1 MKTFFTILFGV
12 LLSTSGAFTRE
23 PTDLEQYY
31 LELVNRARANPNA
44 EVTRL
49 SGETWGDMGTP
60 AAPNLN
66 EGLVPGTISASAK
79 QPLAFDPRLIDAADA
94 YSQLLLDSEEF
105 SHTAGGTTAKSRMEA
120 QGYTFIPASA
130 SGENLA
136 TTASTGPHPVN
147 VERVDDHH
155 SGLFIDGDVA
165 GRGHRTNLMEP
176 VFREVGIAIL
186 PDLDGQS
193 IFGPGFNDV
202 LSTQDFATSSGRVF
216 ITGVVYNDG
225 NNNNFYDPGESAGV
239 LNLRVETLGG
249 SQVGSGTT
257 FASGGYSI
265 NLGAL
270 APGTYI
276 LVLEEG
282 FGAEAEVQF
291 SWTGST
297 NVKAD
302 FVDPFVPFRP
312 DGRIG
317 LKTTSLFGNGIY
329 SDSAGEQGVRQTAKN
344 SRNLVWKAVFENDG
358 QQTDTFVLTGAAGNR
373 LFRLTY
379 LRTGPGDTSNDTAA
393 LIAGI
398 VSGNVASDESLSYQ
412 IAVKPNRPALGKRT
426 GITAHLRAVSN
437 GDNSQVDRVNALL
450 INRTKK
456 KKKVRRR

>member
-1 MKTFFTILFGV
+1 MKSPSRIVLVV
-12 LLSTSGAFTRE
+12 LLTASGGFSRE

-49 SGETWGDMGTP
+49 SGETWGDMGNP

-66 EGLVPGTISASAK
+66 EGLPPGTITATAK
-79 QPLAFDPRLIDAADA
+79 QPLAFDPRLIDAANA

-120 QGYTFIPASA
+120 QGYTFIPSSA

-147 VERVDDHH
+147 VERVEQHH
-155 SGLFIDGDVA
+155 NGLFIDNDVA

-176 VFREVGIAIL
+176 VYREVGIAIL
-186 PDLDGQS
+186 ADGDGQS
-193 IFGPGFNDV
+193 IFGAGFNDV

-225 NNNNFYDPGESAGV
+225 NNNQFYDPGESAGV
-239 LNLRVETLGG
+239 LNLRVETVGG
-249 SQVGSGTT
+249 SQVASGTT

-270 APGTYI
+270 APGSYL
-276 LVLEEG
+276 LVVEEG
-282 FGAEAEVQF
+282 MGAEAEVQF
-291 SWTGST
+291 SWTGSA

-317 LKTTSLFGNGIY
+317 LDVSSFIGNGRY
-329 SDSAGEQGVRQTAKN
+329 NDSGGGQTVRQTAKTK
-344 SRNLVWKAVFENDG
+344 RNVKWQALFENDG
-358 QQTDTFVLTGAAGNR
+358 KETDTYVLTGATGNR

-379 LRTGPGDTSNDTAA
+379 LRTAPGGASNDTAA
-393 LIAGI
+393 LIAGL
-398 VSGNVASDESLSYQ
+398 VSGNIASDESLSYQ
-412 IAVKPNRPALGKRT
+412 ISVKPNRPALGKRT

-437 GDNSQVDRVNALL
+437 GDNSQVDRVNAILV
-450 INRTKK
+450 NRTKK
-456 KKKVRRR
+456 KARRR